1 MISLVRIGSIH
12 DLSDVL
18 EMLNLCKEDMKK
30 RKLNIWNDN
39 YPSTELI
46 KSDLK
51 SNNSVVYEL
60 NGKVIAFLVMLP
72 NYDDGHEDIYTIHSN
87 YCYIQRVMVH
97 PDYRRHGYAQ
107 EILNYVE
114 KQKFS
119 SIRLLTRNTNT
130 YSVNLYTKLGYKV
143 VLSQKK
149 GNEIM
154 QTCEKI
160 LKN

>member
-1 MISLVRIGSIH
+1 MINLVRLGNLN
-12 DLSDVL
+12 DLDDVL
-18 EMLNLCKEDMKK
+18 IMLNLCKEDMKR

-46 KSDLK
+46 ESDLK
-51 SNNSVVYEL
+51 SGNSVVYDL
-60 NGKVIAFLVMLP
+60 NGKVVAFLVMLP
-72 NYDDGHEDIYTIHSN
+72 NYECENEEKFSIHN
-87 YCYIQRVMVH
+87 NHCYIQRVMVH

-114 KQKFS
+114 KQNFS

-143 VLSQKK
+143 VMSEIK
-149 GNEIM
+149 GNEVM

-160 LKN
+160 IKK